1 MYFCISLVLFQE
13 LFSLHRYTFGGAS
26 ACAVCRVP
34 KMNCR
39 VFPSNICGKTSLKAG
54 SLQIEAM

>member
-1 MYFCISLVLFQE
+1 MYFCISLALFQE
-13 LFSLHRYTFGGAS
+13 LFSLHKYTFAGAS
-26 ACAVCRVP
+26 ACRVP